1 MGTMSSI
8 DRVRGEG
15 NRQGW
20 WIYTLR
26 ICDNQTDRPN
36 FFFLWAT
43 KRDLARPISGHQ
55 SAQLV
60 IPNWPISRSRI
71 LHGYRGWWSSGHRH
85 RQLPRGS
92 DLPAA
97 RQKVRVSPQPV
108 STEACPS
115 LAHLSEL
122 DQPECGQDQTWTS
135 TSGNQSRHDL
145 SSFQGSIVC
154 FPFSSIRCLCTQRS
168 YTAQKKAGERRRW
181 GCLNEWYGRSHGI
194 IFR

>member
-1 MGTMSSI
+1 M
-8 DRVRGEG
+8 
-15 NRQGW
+15 
-20 WIYTLR
+20 
-26 ICDNQTDRPN
+26 
-36 FFFLWAT
+36 
-43 KRDLARPISGHQ
+43 GHQ
-55 SAQLV
+55 ERSGPAHLRAS
-60 IPNWPISRSRI
+60 IGPIGNTKLAYFKISNPTY
-71 LHGYRGWWSSGHRH
+71 GCKGWWSSGHRH